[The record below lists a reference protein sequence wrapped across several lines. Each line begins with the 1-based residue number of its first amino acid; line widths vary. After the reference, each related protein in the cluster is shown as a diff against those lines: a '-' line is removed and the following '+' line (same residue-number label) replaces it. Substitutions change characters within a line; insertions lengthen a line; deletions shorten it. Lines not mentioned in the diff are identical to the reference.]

1 MKKRLVVVAVLGA
14 LISVLLGTLV
24 ASGSPVDE
32 HDQPFPEHPHVL
44 VLGVELDPV
53 TEEPISIRKCVD
65 LAGNRALP
73 LNAHHVHVHFGTAGF
88 KLATNASN
96 FVVPTAPFPGVP
108 WTDCESLLAAFG
120 F

>member
-1 MKKRLVVVAVLGA
+1 MSKRLVVIAVLGV
-14 LISVLLGTLV
+14 LTSVVLGALV

-53 TEEPISIRKCVD
+53 TELPISIKKCVD
-65 LAGNRALP
+65 LAANRALP

-88 KLATNASN
+88 KLATNANN

-108 WTDCESLLAAFG
+108 WTDCESLLATFG
-120 F
+120 L